1 MSNTVEDNSQFPSS
15 RLNSSPVSS
24 FPSSLSPV
32 SSMPSSFAKI
42 DPLSSLKMNTTST
55 PDPLTEDPGHVSGSD
70 EETST
75 PLQTFNAQ
83 KKRKRPVFSTDFDSD
98 EDGMND
104 E

>member
-1 MSNTVEDNSQFPSS
+1 MDDSQFPSS
-15 RLNSSPVSS
+15 RINSSPVSS
-24 FPSSLSPV
+24 FPSSLSPA
-32 SSMPSSFAKI
+32 SSMPSSFTKI

-55 PDPLTEDPGHVSGSD
+55 PDMGTEDPGHISGSD

-83 KKRKRPVFSTDFDSD
+83 KKRKRPVFSTDFQSNEDSD

-104 E
+104 